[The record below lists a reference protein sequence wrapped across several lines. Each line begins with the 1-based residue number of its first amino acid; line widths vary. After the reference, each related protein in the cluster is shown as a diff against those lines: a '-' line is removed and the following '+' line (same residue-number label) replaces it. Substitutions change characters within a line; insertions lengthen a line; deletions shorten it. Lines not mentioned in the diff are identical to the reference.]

1 MHARTVTSAENSES
15 ADPPADVD
23 DPWPADGAPRVERTT
38 VVALGPGVDH
48 AWVRGAHALLSRLD
62 VAGLAP
68 LVRISS
74 VPDGLSL
81 THRVPV
87 DAITVAELAATRPL
101 RPGHVLAVARS
112 VTTSLAGLHEAGL
125 AHGSVGP
132 VSVLVGLD
140 GSIVLTSS
148 GAAHARSTDPPR
160 TADDVAAVG
169 ELVRDLLGSGSAPGS
184 LVVAALRASDGDPLL
199 RPTASALLAAL
210 ERCGASTPL
219 LELLWDEV
227 PPTDPVDRREPGWSE
242 AAVERPTRAERVA
255 VPRPTVPPRPSRRSR
270 RRHPAVGPARLRLFG
285 AVLLA
290 VTGLP
295 VAVALSRA
303 DAGADRIARAPV
315 VSVVVRTEPPSTESP
330 STESR
335 SAAPT
340 THPAPSPAVTTLVS
354 LPTSPAEVTL
364 SSTPA
369 AAPDSTGAASIA
381 EQARIDWIATLA
393 DIDAGRTGS
402 IAVGSVTSLRGWVDP
417 AGPAWAADARTAA
430 EVSGAG
436 ARLEGGGL
444 VIESLEV
451 VVVSAQ
457 RVELRVTDRRSAYA
471 VVVADG
477 RHEGAPRE
485 SRQWV
490 VTLTGSEAL
499 GWRIFAVE
507 PATVSRAG
515 PR

>member
-1 MHARTVTSAENSES
+1 MTAAESSES
-15 ADPPADVD
+15 AHPPTDPDES
-23 DPWPADGAPRVERTT
+23 WPADGAPRAERTT
-38 VVALGPGVDH
+38 VVAFGPGVDH
-48 AWVRGAHALLSRLD
+48 AWVRGAHALLARLD

-87 DAITVAELAATRPL
+87 DAITVAELATTRPL

-112 VTTSLAGLHEAGL
+112 VTTSLAGLHDAGL

-199 RPTASALLAAL
+199 RPTASGLLAAL

-227 PPTDPVDRREPGWSE
+227 PPTDPVDRGEPGWSE

-270 RRHPAVGPARLRLFG
+270 RRRPVVGPARLRLFG

-295 VAVALSRA
+295 VAVALGRA
-303 DAGADRIARAPV
+303 DAGADRIAGAPV
-315 VSVVVRTEPPSTESP
+315 VSVVVRAESP
-330 STESR
+330 SAVSL

-340 THPAPSPAVTTLVS
+340 TDPVPSPAVTALVP
-354 LPTSPAEVTL
+354 LPTSPAEVT
-364 SSTPA
+364 SASTPA
-369 AAPDSTGAASIA
+369 AAPDPTGAASIA
-381 EQARIDWIATLA
+381 EPARIDWIATLA

-417 AGPAWAADARTAA
+417 AGPAWTADARTAA
-430 EVSGAG
+430 EVSAAG

-457 RVELRVTDRRSAYA
+457 RIELRVTDRRSAYA

-477 RHEGAPRE
+477 RHEGAPRG

>member
-1 MHARTVTSAENSES
+1 MTAAESSES
-15 ADPPADVD
+15 AHPPTDPDES
-23 DPWPADGAPRVERTT
+23 WPDDGAPRVERTT
-38 VVALGPGVDH
+38 VVAFGPGVDH
-48 AWVRGAHALLSRLD
+48 AWVRGAHALLARLD

-112 VTTSLAGLHEAGL
+112 VATSLAGLHEAGL

-148 GAAHARSTDPPR
+148 GAAYARSTDPPR

-227 PPTDPVDRREPGWSE
+227 PPTDPVDRVEPGWSE

-270 RRHPAVGPARLRLFG
+270 RRRPAVGPARLRLFG

-295 VAVALSRA
+295 VAVALGRA
-303 DAGADRIARAPV
+303 DAGADRIAGAPV
-315 VSVVVRTEPPSTESP
+315 VSVVVRAESH
-330 STESR
+330 

-340 THPAPSPAVTTLVS
+340 TDPVPSPAVTALVS
-354 LPTSPAEVTL
+354 LPPSPAEVT
-364 SSTPA
+364 SASN
-369 AAPDSTGAASIA
+369 ASIA
-381 EQARIDWIATLA
+381 ESARIDWIATLA

-417 AGPAWAADARTAA
+417 AGPAWTADARTAA
-430 EVSGAG
+430 AVSAAG

-444 VIESLEV
+444 VIELLEV

-477 RHEGAPRE
+477 RHEGAPRG
-485 SRQWV
+485 SRQWD